1 MLILEA
7 LLCFSSSESGDK
19 FGERLL
25 GSLDILEV
33 WSRGFPRFHQHF
45 WRRKLRASTACGLAQ
60 GLRRK
65 AEIVLVLGAARFPV
79 SKGRGGGFPV
89 SKGREGGPPGQRELV
104 WFSECTDLRAKL
116 LTSCVA

>member
-65 AEIVLVLGAARFPV
+65 AEIILVLGAAR
-79 SKGRGGGFPV
+79 FPV